1 MLCTCIATTPKGIK
15 YRPTIKSVYER
26 VGAKGELRK
35 TGYKCPKCGLFYDL
49 DGKNPEVIV

>member
-1 MLCTCIATTPKGIK
+1 MICSCVATTPKGIR
-15 YRPTIKSVYER
+15 YRPTLKNVYER

-49 DGKNPEVIV
+49 DGGLS